1 VSSTYLHM
9 ANGERLKVKGALED
23 VEKTLGDAA
32 RSGQSRLAWLTDAET
47 DTPVGVNPVQVSTV
61 SAGSDP
67 ASAGPSRE

>member
-1 VSSTYLHM
+1 VTSTCLHM
-9 ANGERLKVKGALED
+9 ANGERLKVKGTLDE

-47 DTPVGVNPVQVSTV
+47 DTLVGVNPVQVSTV

>member
-1 VSSTYLHM
+1 VTSTCLHM
-9 ANGERLKVKGALED
+9 ANGERLKVKGTLEE

-47 DTPVGVNPVQVSTV
+47 DTLVGVNPVQVSTV